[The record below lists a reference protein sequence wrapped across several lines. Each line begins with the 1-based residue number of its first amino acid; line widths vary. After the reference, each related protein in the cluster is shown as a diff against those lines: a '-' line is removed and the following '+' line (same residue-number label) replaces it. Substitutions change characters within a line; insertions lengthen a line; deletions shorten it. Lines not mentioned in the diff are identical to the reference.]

1 MRWRSEA
8 TLCELI
14 DQREGELVSLLT
26 SLRDPL
32 IQPPEELLALGVEL
46 QDLRNELEFVRGNP
60 SSGDE
65 PEALVR
71 APLSPLPPVNSGS
84 VALPRPIGD
93 D

>member
-14 DQREGELVSLLT
+14 DQREGELVSLLS

-32 IQPPEELLALGVEL
+32 IRPSEELLALGVEL
-46 QDLRNELEFVRGNP
+46 QDLRNELEFVRDNP
-60 SSGDE
+60 LSGDE

-71 APLSPLPPVNSGS
+71 APLSPFPM
-84 VALPRPIGD
+84 
-93 D
+93 